1 MKINEIEAAVGI
13 TKKNIR
19 FYEEEGLL
27 HPRRNSEN
35 GYRDYCEVDVA
46 RLRQIK
52 LLRKLDVP
60 LAEIK
65 AMLDGKLPLAEG
77 MRRHQIELSHRAH
90 SMAESLQFC
99 EALTAQS
106 GMLSALDADAFLQS
120 LHTKEEEGVRFVNL
134 EQKDTKKKRSRGAM
148 IGAGVAIALFLFW
161 VGFVLAIII
170 IEEGALSS
178 ASLLVF
184 GWLGVLCLVSAV
196 VLFVVLRQRLKQI
209 QKGEEDDY
217 THY

>member
-13 TKKNIR
+13 AKKNIR

-35 GYRDYCEVDVA
+35 GYRDYCEADVA
-46 RLRQIK
+46 RLQQIK

-65 AMLDGKLPLAEG
+65 AMLEGHLPLAEG
-77 MRRHQIELSHRAH
+77 MRRHQIELSHRA
-90 SMAESLQFC
+90 SSLQESLHFC
-99 EALTAQS
+99 EVLTTQS
-106 GMLSALDADAFLQS
+106 GMLSALDAEAFLQT
-120 LHTKEEEGVRFVNL
+120 LNTKEEQGVRFMNL
-134 EQKDTKKKRSRGAM
+134 EQNDTKKKRTRGAF
-148 IGAGVAIALFLFW
+148 IGAGVTIALFLFW
-161 VGFVLAIII
+161 VGFVLAIIM
-170 IEEGALSS
+170 IEEGVFTP
-178 ASLLVF
+178 ASLLVL
-184 GWLGVLCLVSAV
+184 GWVGVLCLVSAT

>member
-27 HPRRNSEN
+27 HPQRNSEN
-35 GYRDYCEVDVA
+35 GYRDYCEADVA

-60 LAEIK
+60 LVEIK

-77 MRRHQIELSHRAH
+77 MRRHQIELALREKSTQEA
-90 SMAESLQFC
+90 LYFC
-99 EALTAQS
+99 EALTAQA
-106 GMLSALDADAFLQS
+106 GMLHTLDAEAFLDT
-120 LHTKEEEGVRFVNL
+120 LNTKEEEGVRFVNVT
-134 EQKDTKKKRSRGAM
+134 QQDTKKKRTRSAL
-148 IGAGVAIALFLFW
+148 IGAGVSIALFLFW
-161 VGFVLAIII
+161 VGFVLAIVIL
-170 IEEGALSS
+170 EEGTLSS
-178 ASLLVF
+178 TSLLMF
-184 GWLGVLCLVSAV
+184 GWLGVLCFVCAV

>member
-13 TKKNIR
+13 SKKNIR
-19 FYEEEGLL
+19 FYEAEGLL

-35 GYRDYCEVDVA
+35 GYRDYCEEDIA
-46 RLRQIK
+46 RLQQIK

-65 AMLDGKLPLAEG
+65 AMLEGKLPLAEG
-77 MRRHQIELSHRAH
+77 MRRHQIELTHRAS
-90 SMAESLQFC
+90 SMAESLRFC
-99 EALTAQS
+99 EALTEQS
-106 GMLSALDADAFLQS
+106 GLLCALDAEALLQR
-120 LHTKEEEGVRFVNL
+120 LTTKEEEGVRFVNV
-134 EQKDTKKKRSRGAM
+134 EQKDTKKKRTRSAV
-148 IGAGVAIALFLFW
+148 IGAAVSIALFLFW
-161 VGFVLAIII
+161 VGFVLAIVIV
-170 IEEGALSS
+170 EEGALTS
-178 ASLLVF
+178 ASLLMF

>member
-13 TKKNIR
+13 SKKNIR

-27 HPRRNSEN
+27 HPQRNSEN
-35 GYRDYCEVDVA
+35 GYRDYCEEDIA

-65 AMLDGKLPLAEG
+65 AMLEGKLPLAEG
-77 MRRHQIELSHRAH
+77 MRRHQIELTHRAN
-90 SMAESLQFC
+90 SLGESLQFC
-99 EALTAQS
+99 EALTEQS
-106 GMLSALDADAFLQS
+106 GMLSALDAEGFLNR
-120 LHTKEEEGVRFVNL
+120 LNTKEEEGVRFVNL
-134 EQKDTKKKRSRGAM
+134 EKDTKKKRSRGAL
-148 IGAGVAIALFLFW
+148 IGAGLAIALVLFW

-170 IEEGALSS
+170 IEEGALST
-178 ASLLVF
+178 ASLLTF
-184 GWLGVLCLVSAV
+184 GWLGVFCLVSAV